1 MSNMRRVKIS
11 DALEIDLKYPYP
23 LRVWKNRGN
32 NQKLVTVPK
41 NSPISEGDLVMVMRV
56 RKKEVENN
64 E

>member
-1 MSNMRRVKIS
+1 MRRVKIS